1 MSRAGSI
8 DGLRFARE
16 RGVVAGTLDLAD
28 LPRVAELGGRAGR
41 IRFTVRGGES
51 ARRRL
56 CLEVSAQG
64 VLVLQCQRCL
74 EPVDLAVDQSV
85 ELELSASEREIAMA
99 EDGVDRV
106 LAHRSMDVA
115 ALVEDELILALP
127 MVPMHERCEPAGRA
141 QAGTAEA
148 DPDTI

>member
-16 RGVVAGTLDLAD
+16 RGVVTGTLSLAD
-28 LPRVAELGGRAGR
+28 LPRIAEFGCGSAQVS
-41 IRFTVRGGES
+41 FTVRGGES
-51 ARRRL
+51 AQRRP
-56 CLEVSAQG
+56 CLEVSATG
-64 VLVLQCQRCL
+64 LLVLQCQRCL
-74 EPVDLAVDQSV
+74 DPLEFAVDRSV
-85 ELELSASEREIAMA
+85 ELQLSTSEQEIATA

-141 QAGTAEA
+141 KSGGGGS
-148 DPDTI
+148 

>member
-16 RGVVAGTLDLAD
+16 RGVVTGALRLAD
-28 LPRVAELGGRAGR
+28 LPRVAELGCTAAQVS
-41 IRFTVRGGES
+41 FAVRGGES
-51 ARRRL
+51 AQRRL

-64 VLVLQCQRCL
+64 RLVLQCQRCL
-74 EPVDLAVDQSV
+74 EPLELAVDRSV
-85 ELELSASEREIAMA
+85 ELELSTSEREIATA

-115 ALVEDELILALP
+115 ALVEDELILGLP

-141 QAGTAEA
+141 TSEGGGS
-148 DPDTI
+148 

>member
-16 RGVVAGTLDLAD
+16 RGLAAGTLGLAD
-28 LPRVAELGGRAGR
+28 LPRVADLGGRAAQ
-41 IRFTVRGGES
+41 IRFTVRGGET

-56 CLEVSAQG
+56 CLKVSAQG

-74 EPVDLAVDQSV
+74 APLDFAVDQSV
-85 ELELSASEREIAMA
+85 ELELSTSEREIAMA
-99 EDGVDRV
+99 DDGVDRV

-127 MVPMHERCEPAGRA
+127 MIPMHEHCEPAGWA

-148 DPDTI
+148 DPDRI